1 MRGKNRVKATNMLI
15 LALDSSA
22 ASASVALLE
31 DGKILSEF
39 YINTKQTHSQTL
51 MPMVE
56 SVLKLTNKTL
66 DDVTCM
72 AVSAGPG
79 SFTGVRIGVSCV
91 KGLSMTRNI
100 PCAGVSTLRAM
111 AENARQLTGIV
122 CAVMDARCGQVYN
135 ALFRAESGK
144 LTRLCDDRALPIAEL
159 LDECKTFAEKIYL
172 VGDGAELCYKTFE
185 AVRAELLQ
193 PQLRFQRASGVAMAA
208 QEMIENGQTVTP
220 DALMPIYLRLPQA
233 ERELKAKNAQK
244 NNK

>member
-22 ASASVALLE
+22 APASVALLE

-159 LDECKTFAEKIYL
+159 LEESKTFAEKIYL
-172 VGDGAELCYKTFE
+172 VGDGAELCYKTF
-185 AVRAELLQ
+185 AAIRAELLQ